1 MSNKLRL
8 ILVAGGLAATVAC
21 GQKAPLYMPGVPKG
35 ASWPY
40 PDPPRKLPPAER
52 QTPAPPGTTDE
63 KK

>member
-1 MSNKLRL
+1 
-8 ILVAGGLAATVAC
+8 
-21 GQKAPLYMPGVPKG
+21 MPGVPKG